1 MSARVDVVAHNR
13 EPPTERLTYEQFLD
27 WCDEDTMAEWVDGEV
42 RMVSPAS
49 RQHTDLASFLVAVL
63 RPWVESHELGVLY
76 AAPFQIRLPEPLKR
90 GREPDI
96 LFVRREHLG
105 RFRRTY
111 LDGPADLVVEI
122 TSPGT
127 LGQDRGDKFVE
138 YEQAGIPEYW
148 LLDADRTQAEFYQ
161 LGADGRYHLALGG
174 ASGAYASPVLAGL
187 RLRVEWLWEEPLPQ
201 VLDVLREIGVL
212 P

>member
-1 MSARVDVVAHNR
+1 MSARVEATVRDR
-13 EPPTERLTYEQFLD
+13 EPPSEKLSYEQFLD

-49 RQHTDLASFLVAVL
+49 LHHADLAAFLVSVL
-63 RPWVESHELGVLY
+63 RPWVEAHELGVVY
-76 AAPFQIRLPEPLKR
+76 TAPFQMRLPEPLRR

-105 RFRRTY
+105 RFRHTY

-127 LGQDRGDKFVE
+127 MAQDRGDKFVE

-148 LLDADRTQAEFYQ
+148 LLDRDRTQAEFYQ
-161 LGADGRYHLALGG
+161 LGSDGRYHLALGG
-174 ASGAYASPVLAGL
+174 AGGVYASQVLAGL
-187 RLRVEWLWEEPLPQ
+187 RFRVDWLWEDPLPR
-201 VLDVLREIGVL
+201 VLDVLREIGIL
-212 P
+212 S